1 MTNEE
6 YALGSED
13 QCGRL
18 GGDMEHQ
25 DLIGSLGAMP
35 SSPFWYLHHELCL

>member
-1 MTNEE
+1 MMTNEE

-18 GGDMEHQ
+18 GG
-25 DLIGSLGAMP
+25 GYGTPRGALP
-35 SSPFWYLHHELCL
+35 SSLFWYLHHEPRH

>member
-18 GGDMEHQ
+18 GGRYGTPRSNRE
-25 DLIGSLGAMP
+25 LGSHAFLSVLVP
-35 SSPFWYLHHELCL
+35 SP